1 MQISES
7 SNGLFYLQLEFIK
20 STLLHF
26 SRGWTIHFHTCTILF
41 SCNRRTL
48 STYVHN
54 FLQLRKFL
62 SYKKP
67 LLKIRV
73 IQLHHVP
80 QFGSSIWKHNHL
92 SSPWGI
98 KWTTDGQQTGTIF
111 LKYFKDAHLDEVII
125 FNNILNNI
133 IFNIKT
139 SHSPH
144 KYLFV
149 IKEGE

>member
-1 MQISES
+1 MMVIEVLLLS
-7 SNGLFYLQLEFIK
+7 SNNWTVRAPALRSWLRCRSVNLVMATFTYSLNSSNPHFYI
-20 STLLHF
+20 H

-48 STYVHN
+48 STCAHN

-80 QFGSSIWKHNHL
+80 QFCSSIWKHNHL

-111 LKYFKDAHLDEVII
+111 LKYFKDARLD
-125 FNNILNNI
+125 
-133 IFNIKT
+133 
-139 SHSPH
+139 
-144 KYLFV
+144 
-149 IKEGE
+149 